1 MQLMQL
7 KSSQS
12 PAASIRGFTLIE
24 VLVALIIT
32 AIGLLGLAKIQAL
45 VFANTGSASARSM
58 VAMQAAG
65 LASAM
70 HANRSYWVLGPP
82 PASLTINGTT
92 ISDATLAATATG
104 TCPVGG
110 VPTLCDCMFGGAL
123 APCSPA
129 SMAAFDLHTWANA
142 LNAMLP
148 GSNPSTLISC
158 PPGISPLN
166 CTISITWNEKT
177 VSLNAESAAGTTA
190 GTTGTFAPNYTLYV
204 EP

>member
-1 MQLMQL
+1 MIQRT
-7 KSSQS
+7 S
-12 PAASIRGFTLIE
+12 RGFTLIE

-70 HANRSYWVLGPP
+70 HANRVYWANAAAPP
-82 PASLTINGTT
+82 LFTITGTV
-92 ISDATLAATATG
+92 ISDNTLNTTATG
-104 TCPVGG
+104 VQ
-110 VPTLCDCMFGGAL
+110 DCYFGGAL
-123 APCSPA
+123 APCIPA

-142 LNAMLP
+142 LNGMLP
-148 GSNPSTLISC
+148 GSNPTTTISC
-158 PPGISPLN
+158 PTAVIPVN

-177 VSLNAESAAGTTA
+177 VSLNAESTAGTTA
-190 GTTGTFAPNYTLYV
+190 GTTGTFAPTYTLYV